1 MFRFPWMHAILLCSW
16 NQTSKSS
23 LLCISSSSGHP
34 VDGLAL
40 SLDPSSTFLNSHLH
54 WFFIISPLG
63 CSQCLGGGLPALDG
77 SAVQSL
83 WVTAFWKIVLLVQSC
98 GYGQLHKRSFL
109 WLYQIKHAFLLI
121 TLGLAEN
128 LFQNIFLIVY
138 LNSTA
143 FLYILYVKL
152 IYGFLLNIPFRYQI
166 LEKMEK

>member
-1 MFRFPWMHAILLCSW
+1 MHAVLLCSW
-16 NQTSKSS
+16 NQTSKSF
-23 LLCISSSSGHP
+23 LLCISSRSGHP

-40 SLDPSSTFLNSHLH
+40 SLDLSSTFLHSHLH
-54 WFFIISPLG
+54 WFFITSPLG

-83 WVTAFWKIVLLVQSC
+83 WVTAFWKVVLLVQSC

-152 IYGFLLNIPFRYQI
+152 IY
-166 LEKMEK
+166 